1 MNPFFNIEKQLTYA
15 SEFVSHQMKR
25 DKLSVKVGTFFLA
38 FLCRWQLVA
47 IRELDPTL
55 LKCPKKRIHTTDPF
69 TENACLITTCRATT
83 GEFFVETIA
92 MSRQTAT
99 EIGGNKVP
107 LRYLPQEF
115 FFSFLF
121 CSVVAVVF
129 VLCVCVR
136 GTQREYSSKPLK
148 HSFVKR
154 VLVFKQWIWAYF
166 YPL

>member
-1 MNPFFNIEKQLTYA
+1 
-15 SEFVSHQMKR
+15 
-25 DKLSVKVGTFFLA
+25 
-38 FLCRWQLVA
+38 
-47 IRELDPTL
+47 
-55 LKCPKKRIHTTDPF
+55 
-69 TENACLITTCRATT
+69 
-83 GEFFVETIA
+83 
-92 MSRQTAT
+92 MSRLTAT

-136 GTQREYSSKPLK
+136 GTQREYNSKPLK